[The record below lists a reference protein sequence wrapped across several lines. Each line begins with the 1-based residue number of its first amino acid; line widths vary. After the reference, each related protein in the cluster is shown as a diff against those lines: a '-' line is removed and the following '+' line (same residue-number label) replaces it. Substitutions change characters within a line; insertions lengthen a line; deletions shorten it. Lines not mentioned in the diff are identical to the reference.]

1 MSDEQPTYDGVE
13 LVEAI
18 FAVEQ
23 AIEAL
28 SPFDISTSHL
38 QQTLLQ
44 LRSIQDPWH
53 EAKQAMQLHLENG
66 GHKVKTVA
74 QYAQHLEKELAN
86 RKPVWIVVPVD
97 SDDEMRHFRPNGG
110 IMEPVFL
117 NEQAAEKYRQQ
128 AFSPNEYRIRMLW
141 GK

>member
-1 MSDEQPTYDGVE
+1 MNVEQPAYDGVE

-28 SPFDISTSHL
+28 APFDISTSHL
-38 QQTLLQ
+38 QQTLVQ

-53 EAKQAMQLHLENG
+53 EAKQEIKVYLGSG
-66 GHKVKTVA
+66 GNKAKAVA
-74 QYAQHLEKELAN
+74 QYAQHLEQELAN
-86 RKPVWIVVPVD
+86 RKPLWIVLPVD
-97 SDDEMRHFRPNGG
+97 ADDNLHFLSNGG
-110 IMEPVFL
+110 IIEYIFL
-117 NEQAAEKYRQQ
+117 NIQAAEKYRRQ
-128 AFSPNEYRIRMLW
+128 AANPNEYQVRQLW